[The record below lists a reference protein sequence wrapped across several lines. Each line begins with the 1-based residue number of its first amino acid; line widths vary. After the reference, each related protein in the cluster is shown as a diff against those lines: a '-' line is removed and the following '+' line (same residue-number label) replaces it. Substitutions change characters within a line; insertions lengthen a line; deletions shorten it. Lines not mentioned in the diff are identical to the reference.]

1 MVIYRDGKA
10 IGLTENEIC
19 RIYREVQM
27 RNCKDEI
34 VLKLS
39 EDYNL
44 DLNKIDLDIMSIAT
58 DEMSEIDDNDTIWD
72 CEQDV
77 YQRVI
82 VRYLKERGIK

>member
-10 IGLTENEIC
+10 IGLTEYEIC

-39 EDYNL
+39 EDYNI
-44 DLNKIDLDIMSIAT
+44 DLNKIDLDVMSIAT
-58 DEMSEIDDNDTIWD
+58 DVMSEIADNDTILD

-77 YQRVI
+77 YHRVI
-82 VRYLKERGIK
+82 ERYLKERGIK